1 MAELHKAVYREQ
13 RSIMRYDDDRAIL
26 YPNETVIE
34 NYQPEKQEGAET
46 APPAITGYQYEGE
59 EADGGYIRDCADITD
74 LHAVANAIM
83 RTKYELSEELALQRH
98 YQTSPEEYAEQ
109 WKAYCDFAD
118 AASAKARKWLGLT
131 K

>member
-13 RSIMRYDDDRAIL
+13 RSIMKYDDGRAIL

-34 NYQPEKQEGAET
+34 NYQPAREEGAEKDPPTYT
-46 APPAITGYQYEGE
+46 AYQYEGE
-59 EADGGYIRDCADITD
+59 ESDGGYIRECADITD

-98 YQTSPEEYAEQ
+98 YQTTPEEYAEK
-109 WKAYCDFAD
+109 WKEYCDFAD
-118 AASAKARKWLGLT
+118 AASAKARKWLGI
-131 K
+131 KE